1 MGGQRYDC
9 RREYLESFPVQKS
22 NPIFLLGVG
31 RCGSTSLQVHLCRS
45 SEAWIWG
52 EHDGVL
58 KGLFEW
64 TSQVRLSKGLESFS
78 TIASQRDALR
88 TIHNVGQGD
97 ATHVAWM
104 NQFSS
109 TQLEKVERFAI
120 ESMFARRLPSGK
132 RRWGFKEIRYGI
144 GNNVPEDLLRVYP
157 QASIVHTVRN
167 PFHTIE
173 SSIFAWHFDELE
185 WLVSEGNLDA
195 VKSLYGG
202 YVARWVQAVL
212 YFDHLRTILPGRV
225 IFSQAETLSEEFPQL
240 LEFLSL
246 SRSEYVLDTSVPIN
260 GGERIA
266 DEANLVL
273 REYLKFFRG
282 TFREELVGA
291 ASIAG
296 YEI

>member
-1 MGGQRYDC
+1 
-9 RREYLESFPVQKS
+9 VQKS

-58 KGLFEW
+58 TGLFEW
-64 TSQVRLSKGLESFS
+64 TSQVRQSKGLESFS
-78 TIASQRDALR
+78 TIASQKDALR
-88 TIHNVGQGD
+88 TIQNVGQGD

-109 TQLEKVERFAI
+109 KQLEKVERFSI

-132 RRWGFKEIRYGI
+132 SRWGFKEIRYGI
-144 GNNVPEDLLRVYP
+144 GNRVPEELLRVYP
-157 QASIVHTVRN
+157 NANIVHTVRH
-167 PFHTIE
+167 PFHTVE

-185 WLVSEGNLDA
+185 WLVSDGNLDA
-195 VKSLYGG
+195 VRSLYGA
-202 YVARWVQAVL
+202 YVARWVQAVE
-212 YFDHLRTILPGRV
+212 YFDRLRANLPKRV
-225 IFSQAETLSEEFPQL
+225 IFSQAETLTEDFPRL
-240 LEFLSL
+240 LDFLGL
-246 SRSEYVLDTSVPIN
+246 TQSEYVLQSTAPIN

-266 DEANLVL
+266 DETNLVL
-273 REYLKFFRG
+273 REYLKLFRDE
-282 TFREELVGA
+282 FRNEVTSA
-291 ASIAG
+291 AIAAG